1 MTLTT
6 RRELVFET
14 ATDRV
19 FDALTTLDGLAGV
32 VWTCPTNT
40 GHPDWEGTT
49 IAFDLRPTDCD
60 AGVLSFRH
68 FGLIPAYAVTR
79 DARAAGSTSS
89 RACSTTTNAEKAV
102 RSDDAALQRCG
113 CVPRGTAL
121 CKTRLTKR
129 PYQANFPLES

>member
-40 GHPDWEGTT
+40 GHPEWEGTT

-68 FGLIPAYAVTR
+68 LGLIPSLSCYER
-79 DARAAGSTSS
+79 RESGWEHFLSSLLNYDERGKGSPF
-89 RACSTTTNAEKAV
+89 R
-102 RSDDAALQRCG
+102 
-113 CVPRGTAL
+113 
-121 CKTRLTKR
+121 
-129 PYQANFPLES
+129 